1 MSGFLRKRA
10 VPYVVEKRLR
20 YMYNIYVQEFEY
32 CMTQKTDHEYVICI
46 LIYTLCI
53 GNNILIYYA
62 VHTIY
67 VIFLDC
73 ISDVFD
79 RYILIMESNNDIM

>member
-20 YMYNIYVQEFEY
+20 YMYNNYVQEFEY
-32 CMTQKTDHEYVICI
+32 CMTRKTDHIYVICI

-53 GNNILIYYA
+53 GNNIDILCCTYNIFF
-62 VHTIY
+62 
-67 VIFLDC
+67 FLDC

-79 RYILIMESNNDIM
+79 RYIFDLYEK

>member
-1 MSGFLRKRA
+1 
-10 VPYVVEKRLR
+10 
-20 YMYNIYVQEFEY
+20 MYNIYVQEFEY
-32 CMTQKTDHEYVICI
+32 CMGYCMTQKTDHIYVICI
-46 LIYTLCI
+46 LIYTLCVLEI
-53 GNNILIYYA
+53 ILIYYA

-79 RYILIMESNNDIM
+79 RYILIMESNIDNKLQFIDLYLN